1 MPMRLFKGKRGRLKR
16 LLLFMVVL
24 LIALLIFFDLNLK
37 PIILSMAQAQA
48 RVMATNSLNTAVY
61 ELMREKITYQDL
73 VTVVKD
79 NDGRVTMLQADTM
92 RMTELGARAALLVQ
106 RNLNELSA
114 ADLRIPIGAVTGVR
128 LLAGRGPGV
137 HVNIIP
143 MGSATIEF
151 IDDFS
156 TAGINQTRHRVY
168 LRINATVRMVI
179 PTASSVSDAS
189 TQVLLAESI
198 LVGQV
203 PDTYANV
210 APDNI
215 LDLSP

>member
-1 MPMRLFKGKRGRLKR
+1 MCLFRGRHGRLKR
-16 LLLFMVVL
+16 LWLFMAAVLIGMLLF
-24 LIALLIFFDLNLK
+24 FDFNLK
-37 PIILSMAQAQA
+37 PIILSMASAQA
-48 RVMATNSLNTAVY
+48 RVMATNALNTAVY

-73 VTVVKD
+73 VTVITD
-79 NDGRVTMLQADTM
+79 NEGRVAMLQADTM
-92 RMTELGARAALLVQ
+92 RMTELGARAALLAQ

-114 ADLRIPIGAVTGVR
+114 ADLRIPIGAITGVR

-143 MGSATIEF
+143 MGSATVEF

-156 TAGINQTRHRVY
+156 TAGINQTRHRIY

-189 TQVLLAESI
+189 TQVLLSESI
-198 LVGQV
+198 LIGQV
-203 PDTYANV
+203 PGTYANV

-215 LDLSP
+215 LDLAP